1 MNRDSIDNLLSELG
15 EARSAG
21 VFPVESSAVPNVFP
35 WQTQRTSVQVR
46 SVRWLRVAVPLAA
59 AATLAFAFVGSG
71 FRRNVGNVS
80 PDPKSIATTLV
91 AQGSSDPDDCNGDG
105 RINGADI
112 DCFVRQHTALSGS
125 SELQTG
131 DFTRRLLGI

>member
-21 VFPVESSAVPNVFP
+21 VFPVESSAGPNVFP
-35 WQTQRTSVQVR
+35 WQTQQTSVQVR

-71 FRRNVGNVS
+71 FRRNAGNVN